1 MPRKYG
7 KRGIAVPERRNLMKI
22 NTKYFGEVEIGD
34 EKIIHFDNGVLG
46 FEDYKDYTILYDIE
60 PEEEPFFSWLQSV
73 EEPSLAFP
81 IVNPFKVDKNYNPQ
95 INDGRLKTIGE
106 CEDEDLVVF
115 FMATIPEDVKET
127 SVNMKAPLIINS
139 ISRKGVQ
146 LIVEGME
153 YEIKHKLIRQEEE

>member
-1 MPRKYG
+1 
-7 KRGIAVPERRNLMKI
+7 MKI

-46 FEDYKDYTILYDIE
+46 FEDYKDYTIIYDIE
-60 PEEEPFFSWLQSV
+60 PEEEPFFSWLQSL

-81 IVNPFKVDKNYNPQ
+81 IVNPFKVDKDYNPQ
-95 INDGRLKTIGE
+95 INDGSLKTIGE

-146 LIVEGME
+146 VIAEGTE
-153 YEIKHKLIRQEEE
+153 YEIKHKLIRQEEK